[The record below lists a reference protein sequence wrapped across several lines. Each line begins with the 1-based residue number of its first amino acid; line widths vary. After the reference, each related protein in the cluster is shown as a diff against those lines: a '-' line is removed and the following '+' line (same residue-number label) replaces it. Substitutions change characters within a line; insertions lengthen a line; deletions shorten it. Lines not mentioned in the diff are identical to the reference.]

1 MRALVCDA
9 PGHVVLRELPVPE
22 PGPGEVVVRVDA
34 TLTCGTDLK
43 LVKRGH
49 PKVPFPTVLGHEFSG
64 RVFRVGEGAAFKEG
78 ERVTSAVTGPCGE
91 CPECRT
97 GRPNLC
103 GTAFDHRV
111 WGTWAEYARI
121 PARIVRGGLLRV
133 PDGLSPAAAALL
145 DPLASVLRGLGRVPD
160 PAGRTA
166 LVLGAGPIAL
176 LFTSLLVRRG
186 AARVLVAG
194 RSPKR
199 LAAHVALGAEGV
211 SMRES
216 LSSQLRDL
224 TRGLGADI
232 VVETTGVP
240 GIADEASGL
249 AARGGTVLLF
259 AGLVREARLAVLAH
273 RIHYDEVTLVGSF
286 HYTADDARAAL
297 ALLARGEI
305 PTERLVTS
313 ESPLE
318 KYPFVLERLSRGEEM
333 KVAFLP

>member
-1 MRALVCDA
+1 MRALVCEG
-9 PGHVVLRELPVPE
+9 PGHVALRELPDPE
-22 PGPGEVVVRVDA
+22 PGPGEVVVRVEA
-34 TLTCGTDLK
+34 ALTCGTDLK
-43 LVKRGH
+43 LIRRGH
-49 PKVPFPTVLGHEFSG
+49 PKVPFPTVLGHEFCG
-64 RVFRVGEGAAFKEG
+64 RIYRAGEGAPFAEG
-78 ERVTSAVTGPCGE
+78 ERVTSAVTGPCGD
-91 CPECRT
+91 CPECRA

-111 WGTWAEYARI
+111 WGTWAEYVSI
-121 PARIVRGGLLRV
+121 PARIVRAGLLRV

-145 DPLASVLRGLGRVPD
+145 DPLASVLRGLGRLPD

-176 LFTSLLVRRG
+176 LFTSLLIRRG

-199 LAAHVALGAEGV
+199 LAAHAALGAEGI
-211 SMRES
+211 STRES
-216 LSSQLRDL
+216 LTTGLREL
-224 TRGLGADI
+224 TRGHGADLVI
-232 VVETTGVP
+232 ETTGAP
-240 GIADEASGL
+240 GIADEAPGL

-259 AGLVREARLAVLAH
+259 AGLTRETRLAVLAH
-273 RIHYDEVTLVGSF
+273 RIHYDEVTLAGSF
-286 HYTADDARAAL
+286 HYTAADARSAL
-297 ALLARGEI
+297 DLLARGEI
-305 PTERLVTS
+305 PTERLVTA